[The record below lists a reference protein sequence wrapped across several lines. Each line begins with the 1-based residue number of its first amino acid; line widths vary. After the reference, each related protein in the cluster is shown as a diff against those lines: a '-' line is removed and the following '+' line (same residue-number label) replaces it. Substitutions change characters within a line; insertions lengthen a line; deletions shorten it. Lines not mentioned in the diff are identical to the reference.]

1 MALRRHIREYPFYL
15 PVEYRVMFQ
24 LIYRLRHRRLAWRLV
39 TADRLIRHHDL
50 PASVFYDHRHST
62 MEPRLAIVDLTDLE
76 PGYDA
81 ILRSS
86 GPLTPSDRRFVFR
99 RTE

>member
-1 MALRRHIREYPFYL
+1 MGLAICSTFCFL
-15 PVEYRVMFQ
+15 VEYRVMFQ

-62 MEPRLAIVDLTDLE
+62 MEPRLAIVDITDLE
-76 PGYDA
+76 PHEPRIHRTA
-81 ILRSS
+81 SAKAERAPLLR
-86 GPLTPSDRRFVFR
+86 
-99 RTE
+99 